1 VKRRLLRSKAGA
13 QARSYTEAE
22 DRRKELQDLYCAT
35 EAPYMAALARVPEQE
50 APAAAAAAGEEGGEA
65 DGPPVRALVGRAEAA
80 ASQARWAKLRDEI
93 EASHKD
99 EDADV

>member
-1 VKRRLLRSKAGA
+1 VAEAGA
-13 QARSYTEAE
+13 
-22 DRRKELQDLYCAT
+22 
-35 EAPYMAALARVPEQE
+35 PH
-50 APAAAAAAGEEGGEA
+50 AAAAAEEEA
-65 DGPPVRALVGRAEAA
+65 DGPPARALVGRAEAA